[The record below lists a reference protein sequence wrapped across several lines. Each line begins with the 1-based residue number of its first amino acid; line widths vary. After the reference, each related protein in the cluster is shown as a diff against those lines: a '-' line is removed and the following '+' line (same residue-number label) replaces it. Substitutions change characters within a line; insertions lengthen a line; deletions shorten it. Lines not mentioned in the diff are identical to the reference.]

1 MAKSA
6 GSARRFH
13 NPAPADAEGAEAY
26 VSHEWRPDRVRERY
40 GWLFTYDAM
49 KVPVWRQA
57 FDLPGAPASARVMP
71 SAVSRAL
78 RWRRRREEGILRAH
92 RPPARR

>member
-1 MAKSA
+1 MLAVWTPSETVTDP
-6 GSARRFH
+6 
-13 NPAPADAEGAEAY
+13 PALL
-26 VSHEWRPDRVRERY
+26 PDRVRERC
-40 GWLFTYDAM
+40 GWLFTYGAM

-78 RWRRRREEGILRAH
+78 RWRRREEGILRAH
-92 RPPARR
+92 RTAARR